1 MGLCSR
7 GQRTGQGGRCACAL
21 LRVSAASLE
30 VGREAEALQHQ
41 RRRAGDL
48 EAEIELRC
56 PRCKR
61 YVIVG
66 A

>member
-1 MGLCSR
+1 MRCSR
-7 GQRTGQGGRCACAL
+7 CKRTIALAAPLPHEARCDCGKLIARL
-21 LRVSAASLE
+21 V
-30 VGREAEALQHQ
+30 
-41 RRRAGDL
+41 